1 MRHVLYAKLTKE
13 RKKQFQIRT
22 RIIEEDGV
30 RYAEKMAL
38 YNEGKNH
45 VLRMVDYVSRYQL
58 ENIQPVNCKI
68 ENDSIVFPFVE
79 GKTMSSVLCETIQG
93 GDRIAAL
100 QLLFRYRDLIYKLGE
115 GCREFEISDGFI
127 EIFGDYGD
135 QIIGKAGRYI
145 NIDNILENIIKT
157 KDDYK
162 IIDYEWF
169 FDFLIPYDF
178 VIWRACLDLF
188 VNYADVMNQMFCY
201 EELLH
206 ELDIEPDQY
215 KIYEQM
221 NVKFNEYVFGSD
233 DSYNTA
239 LQKYRLN
246 KWNPIEDIY
255 QNTKYAQLYYDCGDG
270 YSEKNS
276 LQEAISKID
285 YMTGGRISIE
295 WKLPVCD
302 KKINELRFDP
312 FDQACVIENFQ
323 IELFNK
329 NNEKIKFDYLDH
341 NGVGASGKEIAFYNN
356 DPQIV
361 IGQFDGE
368 PCVIKVAMEIYS
380 LTDEKMLGMYLDASN
395 RYIERLKSNNQ
406 QLAKYIN
413 ELASNKEER

>member
-1 MRHVLYAKLTKE
+1 MRQVLYAKLTKE
-13 RKKQFQIRT
+13 RRRQFQIRT
-22 RIIEEDGV
+22 RIVEEDGV

-45 VLRMVDYVSRYQL
+45 VLRMTDYVSRYQL

-100 QLLFRYRDLIYKLGE
+100 QILFQYRDLIYKLGE
-115 GCREFEISDGFI
+115 GCTEFEISDGFI

-135 QIIGKAGRYI
+135 QITGKAGRYI
-145 NIDNILENIIKT
+145 NIDNILENIIET

-188 VNYADVMNQMFCY
+188 INYADIMNRMFCY

-206 ELDIEPDQY
+206 ELDIEPHQC

-233 DSYNTA
+233 NSYNTA

-255 QNTKYAQLYYDCGDG
+255 QNTKYAQLYYDYGDG

-302 KKINELRFDP
+302 KKINQLRFDP
-312 FDQACVIENFQ
+312 FNKMCVIENFRLV
-323 IELFNK
+323 LFDQNSHEVK
-329 NNEKIKFDYLDH
+329 YNMLIH
-341 NGVGASGKEIAFYNN
+341 NGVNISKKQVIFFNN
-356 DPQIV
+356 DPQIA
-361 IGQFDGE
+361 IRQFENE
-368 PCVIKVAMEIYS
+368 PSVVRIEMSVRSMESENVLKLFENYS
-380 LTDEKMLGMYLDASN
+380 DS
-395 RYIERLKSNNQ
+395 YIERLKDNYQELS
-406 QLAKYIN
+406 KYIN
-413 ELASNKEER
+413 NQVSNKGKL